1 MRRFRRRRRLSFKG
15 KALAVLALLLSTVV
29 LLDCRLRPVM
39 LANAC
44 ARAKGIAVQAVN
56 AAVLKTLEELPNDYE
71 SFVQVDYGENGEIRS
86 LQAHAAAVNRVKAAV
101 NTAVSEAVAHSE
113 LQSFSIPLGT
123 LSGVALLS
131 GKGPP
136 IACHTSVLNTPV
148 VTLESDLTSAGI
160 NQTLHR
166 IDISVTVM
174 LTVTLPMQ
182 TDTVSLETGFL
193 LAQTVLVGDVPDS
206 YTDVISDPQ
215 MVGDIFDYADLE

>member
-1 MRRFRRRRRLSFKG
+1 MRRFRRRRRLSFK
-15 KALAVLALLLSTVV
+15 KKTLIVLCVLLALLV
-29 LLDCRLRPVM
+29 LIDCRLRPMM
-39 LANAC
+39 LVNAC
-44 ARAKGIAVQAVN
+44 SRAKGIAVNAVN
-56 AAVLKTLEELPNDYE
+56 AAVLKTLEELPDDYE
-71 SFVQVDYGENGEIRS
+71 SFIQVDYGENGEIRS
-86 LQAHAAAVNRVKAAV
+86 LQAHAAAVNRVKASV
-101 NTAVSEAVAHSE
+101 NTAVCEAVAKSE

-123 LSGVALLS
+123 LSGVAVLS

-136 IACHTSVLNTPV
+136 VTCRTMVLNTPV
-148 VTLESDLTSAGI
+148 VTLQSDLTAAGI

-166 IDISVTVM
+166 IDINVTVM

-182 TDTVSLETGFL
+182 TDTISLETGFL